1 MYDSAV
7 ELPAL
12 LGRYFWD
19 YAPGR
24 LAWPEHSYT
33 IILRLLEKGGWDA
46 VRWLRSNVSDA
57 DLREF
62 ITERRGRGL
71 DPKRLRY
78 WELILGLPGDQVDV
92 WVQSARQSPWYNR

>member
-7 ELPAL
+7 ELPVL

-24 LAWPEHSYT
+24 LAWPEHHHT
-33 IILRLLEKGGWDA
+33 ILLRLLEKGGWDA
-46 VRWLRSNVSDA
+46 VRWLRGNVSA
-57 DLREF
+57 SDLRQF

-78 WELILGLPGDQVDV
+78 WELILGLPQDQVDA
-92 WVQSARQSPWYNR
+92 WVHTARQSPWYNR